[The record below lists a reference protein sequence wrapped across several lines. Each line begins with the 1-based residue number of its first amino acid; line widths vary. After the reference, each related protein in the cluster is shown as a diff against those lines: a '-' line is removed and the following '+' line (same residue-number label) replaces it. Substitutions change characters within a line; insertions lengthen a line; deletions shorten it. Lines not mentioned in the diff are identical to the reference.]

1 MATMRIAVVA
11 HLARP
16 GAVELVRRA
25 LDELVAA
32 GHDCVLHIPDG
43 VGSAPA
49 PDDLVNLLAV
59 PDGLGVASGGDVES
73 GRGPSAAGRGG
84 GGGGE
89 EPELVI
95 SFGGDGTFLR
105 AARIARD
112 AGAPVIGVNVGRVG
126 FLAEIDPRDLETVLP
141 LLGAGKYTVEAR
153 STLEL
158 ELLDADG
165 VSVGTGWALND
176 VAIEKVARQRLVRL
190 EVEIGTTP
198 FANVA
203 ADAVIVATSTGSTAY
218 ALSAGGPIVNPTLD
232 AMLIVPVAPHSL
244 FDRTVVTDLED
255 VVTVRVSA
263 DQDGAL
269 VSTDGM
275 DPRVIGPGGSAVVR
289 GGARPVLVARL
300 GGPAFFGR
308 VRRTFRLG

>member
-1 MATMRIAVVA
+1 MRIALVA

-16 GAVELVRRA
+16 GAVELVRHA
-25 LDELVAA
+25 SGVLGAE
-32 GHDCVLHIPDG
+32 GHDCVLHIPEG

-49 PDDLVNLLAV
+49 PADLAGMVAPLDPTAAAPDLVV
-59 PDGLGVASGGDVES
+59 
-73 GRGPSAAGRGG
+73 
-84 GGGGE
+84 
-89 EPELVI
+89 

-105 AARIARD
+105 AARHARAAD
-112 AGAPVIGVNVGRVG
+112 VPVIGVNVGRLG
-126 FLAEIDPRDLETVLP
+126 FLAEIDPPELDAALAR
-141 LLGAGKYTVEAR
+141 LGAGDHTVELR
-153 STLEL
+153 STLEV
-158 ELLDADG
+158 ELRSADG
-165 VSVGTGWALND
+165 ATIATGWALND

-198 FANVA
+198 FAAVA

-244 FDRTVVTDLED
+244 FDRTVVTDLAD
-255 VVTVRVSA
+255 VVTVRVSE

-275 DPRVIGPGGSAVVR
+275 DPTLLEPGGSAVVR
-289 GGARPVLVARL
+289 GGARPVRVARL

>member
-1 MATMRIAVVA
+1 MKIAVVA

-16 GAVELVRRA
+16 GAVELVRRTVELLGSDEHEIA
-25 LDELVAA
+25 LHVPE
-32 GHDCVLHIPDG
+32 G

-49 PDDLVNLLAV
+49 PDDLAGLLERTTDL
-59 PDGLGVASGGDVES
+59 PD
-73 GRGPSAAGRGG
+73 
-84 GGGGE
+84 
-89 EPELVI
+89 LVI

-112 AGAPVIGVNVGRVG
+112 ADAPVIGVNVGRVG
-126 FLAEIDPRDLETVLP
+126 FLAEIDPRELDVILP
-141 LLGAGKYTVEAR
+141 QLAAGHYEIESR
-153 STLEL
+153 STLEVD
-158 ELLDADG
+158 LLDAAG
-165 VSVGTGWALND
+165 RSVGSGWALND
-176 VAIEKVARQRLVRL
+176 VAVEKFARERLVRL
-190 EVEIGTTP
+190 DVSIGGTP

-218 ALSAGGPIVNPTLD
+218 ALSAGGPIVNPTID

-244 FDRTVVTDLED
+244 FDRTVITDLAD
-255 VVTVRVSA
+255 VVTVRVPD

-275 DPRVIGPGGSAVVR
+275 DPTLIGPGGSAVVR
-289 GGARPVLVARL
+289 GGSRPVRVARL

-308 VRRTFRLG
+308 VRRTFRLA

>member
-1 MATMRIAVVA
+1 MKIAVVA

-16 GAVELVRRA
+16 GAVELVRRTVELLGSDEHEIA
-25 LDELVAA
+25 LHVPE
-32 GHDCVLHIPDG
+32 G

-49 PDDLVNLLAV
+49 PDDLAGLLERTTDL
-59 PDGLGVASGGDVES
+59 PD
-73 GRGPSAAGRGG
+73 
-84 GGGGE
+84 
-89 EPELVI
+89 LVI

-112 AGAPVIGVNVGRVG
+112 ADAPVIGVNVGRVG
-126 FLAEIDPRDLETVLP
+126 FLAEIDPRELDVILP
-141 LLGAGKYTVEAR
+141 QLAAGHYENESR
-153 STLEL
+153 STLEVD
-158 ELLDADG
+158 LLDAAG
-165 VSVGTGWALND
+165 RSVGSGWALND
-176 VAIEKVARQRLVRL
+176 VAVEKFARERLVRL
-190 EVEIGTTP
+190 DVSIGGTP

-218 ALSAGGPIVNPTLD
+218 ALSAGGPIVNPTID

-244 FDRTVVTDLED
+244 FDRTVITDLAD
-255 VVTVRVSA
+255 VVTVRVPD

-275 DPRVIGPGGSAVVR
+275 DPTLIGPGGSAVVR
-289 GGARPVLVARL
+289 GGSRPVRVARL

-308 VRRTFRLG
+308 VRRTFRLA